1 MRAEFSEGWC
11 YEVLRTARWPS
22 GIMCPRC
29 GQARVTTHSRSAG
42 TSWRRYLCLACR
54 RTFTDLTGTP
64 FARTNL
70 PLTTWF
76 RCLRIMGQGRSTSGL
91 AKELQVKWDTS
102 IQLQRRLAAALARP
116 GLVQQLR
123 EAAREARGA

>member
-1 MRAEFSEGWC
+1 MRAELSEEWC
-11 YEVLRTARWPS
+11 YEVLRKTRWVN
-22 GIMCPRC
+22 GIVCPRC
-29 GQARVTTHSRSAG
+29 GKRRVTTHSRSTG
-42 TSWRRYLCLACR
+42 TPWRRYICLGCR

-76 RCLRIMGQGRSTSGL
+76 RCLRLMGEGRSTSAV
-91 AKELQVKWDTS
+91 AKELRVKWDTS
-102 IQLQRRLAAALARP
+102 VQLQRRLAAGLARP

>member
-1 MRAEFSEGWC
+1 MRAEFSEAWC
-11 YEVLRTARWPS
+11 YEVLRTARWPN
-22 GIMCPRC
+22 GIMCLRC
-29 GQARVTTHSRSAG
+29 GQARVTTHSKSAG
-42 TSWRRYLCLACR
+42 TSWRRYLCLGCR

-76 RCLRIMGQGRSTSGL
+76 RCLRLMGQGHNTSGL

-102 IQLQRRLAAALARP
+102 VQLQRRLAAALARP
-116 GLVQQLR
+116 GLVRQLR